1 MVKGEAV
8 EEKRWDWKRDG
19 GKIAVILIFSLLL
32 TAGLLHFY
40 YKIYKVVPTFSE
52 ITYEYG
58 EKISQDIEDYIAGTD
73 WSVRMGELDL
83 SMVDEAHTGTY
94 EAVVRHGASQYFY
107 SITIQDTIPPKI
119 LWREEPVYVAVDTA
133 CRVDQVIGGVVDA
146 DSWVQTYFI
155 RDGATFREL
164 TFDQRGEYEVE
175 VAARDLAGNE
185 SRGKVLVL
193 ADTPPVISGVHDFY
207 MVPGSQPNY
216 LENVRAVDDVDGDL
230 TESVW
235 VDDSEVETDHEGVY
249 QLRYLAEDRYGLE
262 TVESVNVT
270 VASPEAIQELI
281 GRRQIDYR
289 EDMIIGAPNIY
300 DAGASDKEDLDEA
313 LQYMRPALVQL
324 YHATGRGGY
333 SSGSGYIMEI
343 TEDTIYICSNR
354 HVVEKH
360 DEWDIYF
367 FDGTRVP
374 GRSLGVSS
382 GYDVGVAAVALEDVP
397 EALLR
402 KLMTVHIDKTYWESL
417 DTQRIEMALE
427 RVDRAGGLLHVTR
440 GHLIKIKQEFD
451 WNEQWEHTEVTVQ
464 LIQGDSGSALLDGY
478 GNLIC
483 MAYAFSS
490 AVADE
495 PARYWCVPLDGILG
509 CYKEITGRVPYVY

>member
-1 MVKGEAV
+1 M
-8 EEKRWDWKRDG
+8 EEKKWDWKRDG
-19 GKIAVILIFSLLL
+19 GRAAGILICGLLL
-32 TAGLLHFY
+32 AAGVLHFY
-40 YKIYKVVPTFSE
+40 YNVYKVVPAFSE

-58 EKISQDIEDYIAGTD
+58 ETISKNIEDYLAGTD
-73 WSVRMGELDL
+73 WSVHMGELDL

-94 EAVVRHGASQYFY
+94 QAVVRHGASQYLY
-107 SITIQDTIPPKI
+107 SITIQDTVPPQI
-119 LWREEPVYVAVDTA
+119 LWKEGPVYVAVDTA
-133 CRVDQVIGGVVDA
+133 CRVEHVIVGVIDA
-146 DSWVQTYFI
+146 DSWVQTFFSK
-155 RDGATFREL
+155 DGATFREI
-164 TFDQRGEYEVE
+164 TFDRPGEYELE
-175 VAARDLAGNE
+175 VVARDLAGNE
-185 SRGKVLVL
+185 SRGKITVV
-193 ADTPPVISGVHDFY
+193 ADTPPVITGVHDFY
-207 MVPGSQPNY
+207 MVTGSSPDY
-216 LENVRAVDDVDGDL
+216 LAKVSASDDVDGDL
-230 TESVW
+230 TECIQ
-235 VDDSEVETDHEGVY
+235 VDDSEVETDSEGVY
-249 QLRYLAEDRYGLE
+249 QLRYLAVDQYGLE
-262 TVESVNVT
+262 TIESAQVT

-281 GRRQIDYR
+281 GRRRIDYR
-289 EDMIIGAPNIY
+289 EDTIIGAPNIY
-300 DAGASDKEDLDEA
+300 DAGASETEDLNAA

-360 DEWDIYF
+360 EEWDIYF

-397 EALLR
+397 EELLG
-402 KLMTVHIDKTYWESL
+402 KLMTVHIDKTYWEGL
-417 DTQRIEMALE
+417 DGQRIEMALE

-440 GHLIKIKQEFD
+440 GYLIKIKQRFE
-451 WNEQWEHTEVTVQ
+451 WNEQWDHTEVTVQ
-464 LIQGDSGSALLDGY
+464 LVQGDSGSAILDGY

-495 PARYWCVPLDGILG
+495 PARYWCVPLDGILD